1 MDGLSMLP
9 LAAAAWWAISCTLR
23 LATVS
28 AALAQPWIRRRSATR
43 QDQPPVSIVIPI
55 RRLEFE
61 AEAAFASAFTQA
73 YPEVE
78 VLVSAAEDR
87 SPMIET
93 ARSVAARF
101 PSVGARILSGNKRV
115 TPNPKVSNL
124 APAIAA
130 ARHDLILIK
139 DSNIL
144 LDPGQLAD
152 LTANL
157 TAGAGLVCAIPIAIA
172 PVGFAAELERV
183 FLNGQSAPLTLALSV
198 AGANVGF
205 GKVMLFDRRNLARA
219 GGIALMASAFG
230 DDHAL
235 AQAMARLGLRTVFA
249 AKEIRQPIGR
259 RPFRE
264 VWDRH
269 QRWMVIRRVQAP
281 LAFCGEPLVSGAF
294 TAFAGSVGAA
304 AFGLPWWLM
313 AGATLLGWVSL
324 DLVFFAAKG
333 WGFSWMSPLSGL
345 CREALIPLMWL
356 KALVDRRVT
365 WAGLPFEV
373 PAEVS

>member
-1 MDGLSMLP
+1 MDGLSMLSV
-9 LAAAAWWAISCTLR
+9 AAAVWWATSCALR

-28 AALAQPWIRRRSATR
+28 TALAHPWIRRRAPTR

-61 AEAAFASAFTQA
+61 AEAAFASAFSQI
-73 YPEVE
+73 YPQVE
-78 VLVSAAEDR
+78 VLVSAAEEH
-87 SPMIET
+87 SPMIEI
-93 ARSVAARF
+93 ARRVAAQY
-101 PSVGARILSGNKRV
+101 PAVGARILSGNKRV

-124 APAIAA
+124 APAITA

-144 LDPGQLAD
+144 LSPDQLAD
-152 LTANL
+152 LMANL
-157 TAGAGLVCAIPIAIA
+157 TAGVGLVCAIPVAVA
-172 PVGFAAELERV
+172 PAGLAAELERA

-198 AGANVGF
+198 AGANIGF
-205 GKVMLFDRRNLARA
+205 GKVMLFDRRDLARA

-235 AQAMARLGLRTVFA
+235 AQGMARLGLRTVFA
-249 AKEIRQPIGR
+249 AREIRQPIGR

-269 QRWMVIRRVQAP
+269 QRWMVIRRIQAP
-281 LAFCGEPLVSGAF
+281 LAFCGEPLVGGAF
-294 TAFAGSVGAA
+294 TALAGAVGAT
-304 AFGLPWWLM
+304 AFGLPWWQM

-324 DLVFFAAKG
+324 DLAFFVAKG
-333 WGFSWMSPLSGL
+333 WGWSWMSPLSGL
-345 CREALIPLMWL
+345 CREALIPVMWL

-365 WAGLPFEV
+365 WAGLPFDV
-373 PAEVS
+373 PGKAS